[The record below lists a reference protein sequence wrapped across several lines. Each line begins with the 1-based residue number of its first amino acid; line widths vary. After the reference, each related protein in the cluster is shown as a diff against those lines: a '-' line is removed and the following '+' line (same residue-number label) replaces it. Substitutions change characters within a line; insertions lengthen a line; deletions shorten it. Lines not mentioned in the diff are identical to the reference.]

1 MKVLMATDGSR
12 DANTAIMS
20 ALRLLRPDGLE
31 VDVLCVAPQLAL
43 AGSSHER
50 SERQR
55 IRRTYT
61 DQITREGT
69 RILDATEKLLHREGL
84 RPNVTLKIGSPS
96 DVLLAAS
103 PDYDLIVVGAHG
115 KYERT
120 QPGLGPVASR
130 LVENARG
137 SIMVG
142 RELTGDKNFRVL
154 VALDGSGASFNA
166 LQAMTVFLD
175 PASLDVTLMHVVEMP
190 WARLDLP
197 GGWLESEP
205 DASEI
210 SDYEREL
217 ERELNRYAA
226 ETLARARAYLEAR
239 RISATEIIQEG
250 DPALE
255 LVSHAEEGG
264 YDLVIAGATGSSDVK
279 HALLGSVSSKL
290 AWNAPCSVMVVRA

>member
-1 MKVLMATDGSR
+1 M
-12 DANTAIMS
+12 
-20 ALRLLRPDGLE
+20 
-31 VDVLCVAPQLAL
+31 
-43 AGSSHER
+43 
-50 SERQR
+50 RQ
-55 IRRTYT
+55 TYT
-61 DQITREGT
+61 DQITREGM
-69 RILDATEKLLHREGL
+69 RILNSTEKLLRREGL
-84 RPNVTLKIGSPS
+84 RPNLTLKIGSAS
-96 DVLLAAS
+96 DMLLAAS

-137 SIMVG
+137 SVMVG
-142 RELTGDKNFRVL
+142 RELTSDKNYRAL

-166 LQAMTVFLD
+166 LQAMTAFLAVD
-175 PASLDVTLMHVVEMP
+175 LFDVTLMHVVEMP

-197 GGWLESEP
+197 GGWLESES

-217 ERELNRYAA
+217 EHELKRYAA
-226 ETLARARAYLEAR
+226 ETMTRARAYLEAR

-255 LVSHAEEGG
+255 LVSHAEAGG

-279 HALLGSVSSKL
+279 HALLGSVSSRL
-290 AWNAPCSVMVVRA
+290 AWNAPCSVLVVRA